1 MGWPVAENRPDLDSY
16 GLTLVEPEK
25 RIRCNGKVTIWT
37 YQGKYL
43 RPFRA
48 IIFRPVEGSQ
58 TQFKIVG
65 INDIPAGT
73 PNHGLVYYSVPE
85 ANQISVKYGD
95 VIGWSSGDSVL
106 TFDTDANRW
115 STVRWLGGN
124 MNTDLETDQ
133 ILDFNSGNE
142 KRVYSIEAYAVETQD
157 TGKIHVVWTIS

>member
-1 MGWPVAENRPDLDSY
+1 MTMVA
-16 GLTLVEPEK
+16 PEK

-37 YQGKYL
+37 YDGKYS

-58 TQFKIVG
+58 TQFKIIG

-73 PNHGLVYYSVPE
+73 ANGLVYYSVPE

-95 VIGWSSGDSVL
+95 VIGWSSGDSVI
-106 TFDTDANRW
+106 TF
-115 STVRWLGGN
+115 
-124 MNTDLETDQ
+124 NTDQRRVSPVWWLSGNLHDDLVTDQ

-142 KRVYSIEAYAVETQD
+142 RRAYSIEAYAIETND
-157 TGKIHVVWTIS
+157 TGKNA